1 MHRLICTALVLS
13 AALPALAQQ
22 VSILDLNTT
31 GIKPDGYIYHGPNQ
45 PTLDDRLF
53 FRADSDDGTEL
64 WVTDGT
70 ASGTFFEDL
79 SPGIAGSQPQDFTA
93 IGDRI
98 FFSAQTLDTG
108 RELWSTQGPH
118 LTSMVTDLEVGPDD
132 ANLRV
137 LTAFGDDLFFTA
149 LVAGTRGLY
158 AVDSQSLGLTPLAV
172 DVVTADDFTEIVDDD
187 SLIYFKG
194 TALSGGSMEI
204 WASDGTATGT
214 EQRTAVAC
222 ADWGELLGVSTSVFA
237 VCDDGSTTQLLRLD
251 PVPADGVVLVHDFGN
266 QSVEQLTPAGGTLY
280 MVVDDSEIWS
290 YDNGTGTITQIT
302 SFGQATQPDNLT
314 RYQGNLL
321 FAADAD
327 LGRELYWTDGVT
339 VTAIDIRP
347 GAPDSDPRFLLVHD
361 GAVFFTA
368 DDGVHGFE
376 LWLTD
381 GTTSGTQMVVDLEPG
396 PRGAGIW
403 LGLGPSTPFGLV
415 FSRSIRQLWTTDGTP
430 SGTVEIPLPDSFA
443 TSPTDLHADPEG
455 SRVFYVG
462 DLGSDS
468 VGAEVF
474 ATDGTVNGTVFL
486 GDVFP
491 GPPGSSARFLAT
503 LPNGHTLFTAEGGA
517 DSRHLWSTQGYA
529 GDATLTRAIDPDGLS
544 PSLSGTVFDG
554 HFYFC
559 ADDEVNGVELWR
571 SDGTSVGTELFFDSH
586 PSDDGLPCNHAIFGD
601 KLYFGAFD
609 VSGPG
614 LWRTDGSM
622 AGTEL
627 VSRTSS
633 SQSYGPNE
641 LTVMGSHLF
650 FSAEDDVF
658 GRELWRSD
666 GTETGTELVID
677 INPGSSGSSPWN
689 LLVAGAFLYF
699 EADDGATGA
708 ELWRTDGT
716 AAGTLQI
723 ADLEPDGD
731 SDPRPYAEVNGGLVF
746 RADVG
751 GNRLYSTTGSPGSTT
766 LLLAPEFMSTLEG
779 DRAVLNDHL
788 YFVARTGGSGSNEL
802 WRTDGTAAG
811 TVDLDLE
818 PGLAG
823 SEPSHLVVEGGRLF
837 FSAYDAATK
846 REIHILEDPGF
857 VDGFETGDTSVWSST
872 TP

>member
-1 MHRLICTALVLS
+1 MRRMICTAILVS
-13 AALPALAQQ
+13 AALPGLAQQ

-31 GIKPDGYIYHGPNQ
+31 GIAPDGYVYLGPNQ

-53 FRADSDDGTEL
+53 FRAVSDDGDEL
-64 WVTDGT
+64 FVTDGT
-70 ASGTFFEDL
+70 AAGTSIEDL
-79 SPGIAGSQPQDFTA
+79 SPGIAGSHPSAFTA
-93 IGDRI
+93 VGDRI
-98 FFSAQTLDTG
+98 FFEARTLDTG
-108 RELWSTQGPH
+108 SELWSTQGPH
-118 LTSMVTDLEVGPDD
+118 LASMVAELEAGPEG
-132 ANLRV
+132 ANLRA

-158 AVDSQSLGLTPLAV
+158 VVDSQSLGLTPLAV
-172 DVVTADDFTEIVDDD
+172 DVVAADDFTEIVDDD
-187 SLIYFKG
+187 SLVYFKG

-204 WASDGTATGT
+204 WGSDGTVAGT
-214 EQRTAVAC
+214 EQKTAVAC

-251 PVPADGVVLVHDFGN
+251 QVPADGVVLVHDFGN
-266 QSVEQLTPAGGTLY
+266 HRVEQLTPAGGTLY
-280 MVVDDSEIWS
+280 MVVDDSELWS
-290 YDNGTGTITQIT
+290 HDNGTGTITQIT
-302 SFGQATQPDNLT
+302 SFGQTTQPDNLT

-327 LGRELYWTDGVT
+327 LGRELYWTDGAT

-347 GAPDSDPRFLLVHD
+347 GAPDSNPSSLRVHD
-361 GAVFFTA
+361 GKVYFTA

-381 GTTSGTQMVVDLEPG
+381 GSPAGTQMVVDLEPG
-396 PRGAGIW
+396 PRSAGIW

-415 FSRSIRQLWTTDGTP
+415 FSRSLRELWTTDGTP
-430 SGTVEIPLPDSFA
+430 SGTIQIPFPDSFA
-443 TSPTDLHADPEG
+443 TSPTDLHSDDAGD
-455 SRVFYVG
+455 RVYYVG
-462 DLGSDS
+462 DLGYDS
-468 VGAEVF
+468 LGDEVF

-517 DSRHLWSTQGYA
+517 DNRHLWSTQGNA
-529 GDATLTRAIDPDGLS
+529 GDATPTRVIDPDGLS
-544 PSLSGTVFDG
+544 TSLSGTVFDG

-559 ADDEVNGVELWR
+559 ADDNVNGVELWR

-586 PSDDGLPCNHAIFGD
+586 PSDDGSPCSHAIFGD

-609 VSGPG
+609 GSGPG
-614 LWRTDGSM
+614 LWRTDGTA

-627 VSRTSS
+627 VARTSS
-633 SQSYGPNE
+633 GQSWQPAE
-641 LTVMGSHLF
+641 LTVMGSYLF
-650 FSAEDDVF
+650 FIAADDAL
-658 GRELWRSD
+658 GKELWRSD
-666 GTETGTELVID
+666 GTETGTELVLD

-689 LLVAGAFLYF
+689 LLVAGALLYF
-699 EADDGATGA
+699 DADDGATGA

-751 GNRLYSTTGSPGSTT
+751 GNRLYFTTGSPGSTT
-766 LLLAPEFMSTLEG
+766 LLLAPEFMSPFEG
-779 DRAVLNDHL
+779 DRAVLNDHF
-788 YFVARTGGSGSNEL
+788 YFVARTGPAESSEL
-802 WRTDGTAAG
+802 WRTDGTVDG

-818 PGLAG
+818 PGLPG
-823 SEPSHLVVEGGRLF
+823 SEPRDLVVEGGRLF

-846 REIHILEDPGF
+846 REIHILEDPLF
-857 VDGFETGDTSVWSST
+857 VEGFESGDLSGWDGST
-872 TP
+872 P